1 MRSCA
6 RGACFFITS
15 AFFQTKCRLLIRKN
29 FCIKS
34 THPPCIPP
42 SREKGGQRFFAWE
55 YLTAAAAAF
64 SFKSRNLSEPLLGEI
79 RERVINFCA
88 RKVAF
93 RSAPQFAAHA
103 AYAKRCSGARYNCCH
118 CAPQENRTQS
128 RRRTLGFPFPHDF
141 YQLPQPLAKKICFA
155 KIFCEEEERA
165 FSAYCPALPNSRVIR
180 SVPTTSVRKETCE
193 QFMRPSPFP
202 RPRCRVFCP
211 RARGWDAPC
220 PGYGSPARG
229 ARSPSR

>member
-29 FCIKS
+29 FCIKN

-42 SREKGGQRFFAWE
+42 SRGKGGQRFFAWE

-93 RSAPQFAAHA
+93 RRRPTYAHTCAFAE
-103 AYAKRCSGARYNCCH
+103 RV
-118 CAPQENRTQS
+118 S
-128 RRRTLGFPFPHDF
+128 RRGLYCCENSGGER
-141 YQLPQPLAKKICFA
+141 QPAVSQRRVRGLSLKLTTFFRVSSRKK
-155 KIFCEEEERA
+155 
-165 FSAYCPALPNSRVIR
+165 V
-180 SVPTTSVRKETCE
+180 
-193 QFMRPSPFP
+193 
-202 RPRCRVFCP
+202 
-211 RARGWDAPC
+211 
-220 PGYGSPARG
+220 
-229 ARSPSR
+229 